1 MFVTMMKAKL
11 HRATV
16 TQADLDYEGSIAID
30 RDLLDASG
38 ILPHEQVDVL
48 NITTG
53 ARFTT
58 YAIEAP
64 RGSRTIG
71 VNGAAARLVQ
81 AGDKVIVV
89 TYCQMDASYSR
100 SACVTVAR
108 CSFAFIIVTSMGT
121 WSNPVMLQARAY
133 RALRPWVQLHRS
145 NRLTQSCGNP
155 WPPSVVT
162 LTALHRRPPWPSTST
177 PLPAN
182 PSPSRG

>member
-1 MFVTMMKAKL
+1 MLLTMMKAKL

-30 RDLLDASG
+30 RNFLEASG

-64 RGSRTIG
+64 RGSKVIG

-81 AGDKVIVV
+81 KGDKVIVV
-89 TYCQMDASYSR
+89 AYCQ
-100 SACVTVAR
+100 
-108 CSFAFIIVTSMGT
+108 
-121 WSNPVMLQARAY
+121 
-133 RALRPWVQLHRS
+133 
-145 NRLTQSCGNP
+145 
-155 WPPSVVT
+155 
-162 LTALHRRPPWPSTST
+162 
-177 PLPAN
+177 LPAEEARN
-182 PSPSRG
+182 YAPTVVLMGDDNEIKKAA

>member
-1 MFVTMMKAKL
+1 MLLTMMKAKL

-16 TQADLDYEGSIAID
+16 TQADLEYEGSIAID
-30 RDLLDASG
+30 KDLLDEAG

-81 AGDKVIVV
+81 KGDKVIVV
-89 TYCQMDASYSR
+89 TYCQMEAELARNY
-100 SACVTVAR
+100 APTV
-108 CSFAFIIVTSMGT
+108 VLLDEQNG
-121 WSNPVMLQARAY
+121 VKRA
-133 RALRPWVQLHRS
+133 A
-145 NRLTQSCGNP
+145 
-155 WPPSVVT
+155 
-162 LTALHRRPPWPSTST
+162 
-177 PLPAN
+177 
-182 PSPSRG
+182 

>member
-1 MFVTMMKAKL
+1 MMLLTLLKAKL

-48 NITTG
+48 NITNG

-64 RGSRTIG
+64 RGSKVIG

-81 AGDKVIVV
+81 ANDRVIIVA
-89 TYCQMDASYSR
+89 YCQMAAEEARNY
-100 SACVTVAR
+100 APTV
-108 CSFAFIIVTSMGT
+108 VLLGDD
-121 WSNPVMLQARAY
+121 NDVKRA
-133 RALRPWVQLHRS
+133 A
-145 NRLTQSCGNP
+145 
-155 WPPSVVT
+155 
-162 LTALHRRPPWPSTST
+162 
-177 PLPAN
+177 
-182 PSPSRG
+182 